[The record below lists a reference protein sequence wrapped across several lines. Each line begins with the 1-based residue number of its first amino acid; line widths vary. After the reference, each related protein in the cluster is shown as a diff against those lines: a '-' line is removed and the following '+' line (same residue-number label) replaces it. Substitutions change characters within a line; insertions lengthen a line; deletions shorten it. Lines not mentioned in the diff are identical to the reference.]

1 MKYSECIE
9 NFLNF
14 LREAQREYNIAA
26 DDEKSAN
33 GATQDILHSIE
44 LGEHKYHEYARL
56 SKALRE
62 VRQERRRAKDIEQQI
77 QPLQEWA
84 AENAKAIKNLEQE
97 LGAVRKAERNMQG
110 RHHCPIAAV
119 VHELVGGAEDETRQQ
134 TRRGE
139 QHSSS

>member
-1 MKYSECIE
+1 MKYSEHIE

-26 DDEKSAN
+26 EDEKSAN

-77 QPLQEWA
+77 QPVQEWV
-84 AENAKAIKNLEQE
+84 AENTKAIKNLEQV
-97 LGAVRKAERNMQG
+97 LGAVRKAERSTQE
-110 RHHCPIAAV
+110 RHYIPRTDV
-119 VHELVGGAEDETRQQ
+119 VKKILGGEED
-134 TRRGE
+134 
-139 QHSSS
+139 

>member
-1 MKYSECIE
+1 MKYSEHVE

-44 LGEHKYHEYARL
+44 LEEHKYHEYARL

-62 VRQERRRAKDIEQQI
+62 VRQERRRAKDIEQQEI
-77 QPLQEWA
+77 SERLAVISRLIPILKQT
-84 AENAKAIKNLEQE
+84 AELAGFE
-97 LGAVRKAERNMQG
+97 VVG
-110 RHHCPIAAV
+110 RIT
-119 VHELVGGAEDETRQQ
+119 LRDKET
-134 TRRGE
+134 GKE
-139 QHSSS
+139 YK

>member
-84 AENAKAIKNLEQE
+84 AENAKAIRTLSRCSGRLEKRS
-97 LGAVRKAERNMQG
+97 AICRNATTFRG
-110 RHHCPIAAV
+110 RT
-119 VHELVGGAEDETRQQ
+119 L
-134 TRRGE
+134 
-139 QHSSS
+139 

>member
-1 MKYSECIE
+1 MKCSEHIE
-9 NFLNF
+9 GFLNF

-26 DDEKSAN
+26 DEEKSAN

-84 AENAKAIKNLEQE
+84 AENAKAIKNLEQV
-97 LGAVRKAERNMQG
+97 LGAVRKAERNMQE
-110 RHHCPIAAV
+110 RHYIPRTDV
-119 VHELVGGAEDETRQQ
+119 VKKILGGEED
-134 TRRGE
+134 
-139 QHSSS
+139 

>member
-1 MKYSECIE
+1 MKYSEHIE
-9 NFLNF
+9 SFLNF

-44 LGEHKYHEYARL
+44 LEEHKYHEYARL

-77 QPLQEWA
+77 QPLQEWVT
-84 AENAKAIKNLEQE
+84 ENAKALKTLEQV
-97 LGAVRKAERNMQG
+97 LGAVRKAERSMQE
-110 RHHCPIAAV
+110 RNYISRTDIV
-119 VHELVGGAEDETRQQ
+119 QKILGGEE
-134 TRRGE
+134 E
-139 QHSSS
+139 QP

>member
-1 MKYSECIE
+1 MKCSEDIE
-9 NFLNF
+9 GFLNF

-84 AENAKAIKNLEQE
+84 AENAKAIKSLEQV
-97 LGAVRKAERNMQG
+97 LGADRKAERNMQE
-110 RHHCPIAAV
+110 RHYIPRTDV
-119 VHELVGGAEDETRQQ
+119 VKKILGGEED
-134 TRRGE
+134 
-139 QHSSS
+139 

>member
-1 MKYSECIE
+1 MKYSEHIE
-9 NFLNF
+9 SFLNF

-77 QPLQEWA
+77 QPLQEWVT
-84 AENAKAIKNLEQE
+84 ENAKALKTLEQV
-97 LGAVRKAERNMQG
+97 LGAVRKAERSMQE
-110 RHHCPIAAV
+110 RHYIYKDGYSPKV
-119 VHELVGGAEDETRQQ
+119 YSGGEE
-134 TRRGE
+134 E
-139 QHSSS
+139 

>member
-1 MKYSECIE
+1 MKYSEHIE

-26 DDEKSAN
+26 EDEKSSN

-77 QPLQEWA
+77 QPVQEWV
-84 AENAKAIKNLEQE
+84 AENTKAIKNLEQV
-97 LGAVRKAERNMQG
+97 LGAVRKAERSTQE
-110 RHHCPIAAV
+110 RHYIPRTDV
-119 VHELVGGAEDETRQQ
+119 VKKILGGEE
-134 TRRGE
+134 E
-139 QHSSS
+139 

>member
-1 MKYSECIE
+1 MKCSEHIE
-9 NFLNF
+9 GFLDF

-84 AENAKAIKNLEQE
+84 AENAKAIKNLEQV
-97 LGAVRKAERNMQG
+97 LGAVRKAGRNMQE
-110 RHHCPIAAV
+110 RHYIPRTDV
-119 VHELVGGAEDETRQQ
+119 VKKILGGEED
-134 TRRGE
+134 
-139 QHSSS
+139 

>member
-1 MKYSECIE
+1 MKYSEHIE
-9 NFLNF
+9 SFLNF

-26 DDEKSAN
+26 EDEKSAN

-77 QPLQEWA
+77 QPVQEWA
-84 AENAKAIKNLEQE
+84 AENAKAIKNLEQV
-97 LGAVRKAERNMQG
+97 LGAVRKAERSMQE
-110 RHHCPIAAV
+110 RHYISRTDIV
-119 VHELVGGAEDETRQQ
+119 QKILGGEE
-134 TRRGE
+134 E
-139 QHSSS
+139 QP